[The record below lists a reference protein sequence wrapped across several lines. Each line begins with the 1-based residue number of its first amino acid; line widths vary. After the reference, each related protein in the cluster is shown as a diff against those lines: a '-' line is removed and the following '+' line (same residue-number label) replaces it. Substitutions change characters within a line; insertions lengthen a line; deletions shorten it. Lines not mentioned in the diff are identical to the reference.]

1 VLHANKSGFHMKTK
15 VFAAAAAMGMLC
27 LASSAQA
34 GDQSLSATTIQGL
47 FPGYYKAEVMGGYTL
62 LIAAKSNGRLQ
73 GKAFGHEDRGRW
85 TVVGDRLCVSWTRWT
100 DGKTKC
106 GDIVKSGSWYVAR
119 DDHKGQLL
127 RFTSIGADAFY
138 QQVASNT
145 PRDRK

>member
-1 VLHANKSGFHMKTK
+1 MKAT
-15 VFAAAAAMGMLC
+15 VFAAAAAIGMLC

-34 GDQSLSATTIQGL
+34 GDQSLSAAAIQGL

-62 LIAAKSNGRLQ
+62 LIAAKANGRLQ

-85 TVVGDRLCVSWTRWT
+85 TVVGHRLCVSWTRWT

-106 GDIVKSGSWYVAR
+106 GDIVKSGGWFIAR
-119 DDHKGQLL
+119 SDKHEQLL

-138 QQVASNT
+138 QKVASNS
-145 PRDRK
+145 PNNRK